1 MPRFPIVAV
10 LLLLATALAAVEPLV
25 VYCGRNEALVG
36 SVMERFQKDTGIPL
50 DVRYNDTAAL
60 AAQLA
65 AEGAESPADLFYA
78 QESGFLGAL
87 GKAGVLAEVPAALR
101 DLVKPAFRDP
111 QGHWVGV
118 TARLRVM
125 VYNTA
130 TVKPEDLPQTLED
143 FADPRWKGRIGW
155 APANASF
162 QAHVSLLRHTWGEEK
177 TRAWLA
183 SVRDNGA
190 RSYPKNSPIVQAA
203 HAGEID
209 IGWVNHYYL
218 HKLATEGY
226 RAANATFPEAGR
238 IGNVPMVSGIG
249 IIKHAN
255 RQELAAKLVAYL
267 LDAEIQAW
275 LTEETCEYPTRTG
288 VAPKAVLPHLDEVP
302 LAEVDQSVLTDVGHT
317 LQMLRDLGLQ

>member
-1 MPRFPIVAV
+1 MTRLPALIVF
-10 LLLLATALAAVEPLV
+10 LLATAIAAVEPLV

-36 SVMERFQKDTGIPL
+36 PLLERFQKDTGIPL

-65 AEGAESPADLFYA
+65 AEGPESPADLFYA

-87 GKAGVLAEVPAALR
+87 GKAGVLAEIPTALR
-101 DLVKPAFRDP
+101 DLVSPSFRDP
-111 QGHWVGV
+111 QGHWIGV
-118 TARLRVM
+118 SARLRVL

-130 TVKPEDLPQTLED
+130 TVKPEDLPKSLD
-143 FADPRWKGRIGW
+143 DLADPRWKGRIGW

-183 SVRDNGA
+183 AVRDNGA

-226 RAANATFPEAGR
+226 RAANASFPEAGR

-249 IIKHAN
+249 IVKHAT
-255 RQELAAKLVAYL
+255 RQELAAKLVTYL
-267 LDAEIQAW
+267 LDAEAQAW
-275 LTEETCEYPTRTG
+275 LTQESAEYPTRIG
-288 VAPKAVLPHLDEVP
+288 IAAKATLPALDQIP
-302 LAEVDQSVLTDVGHT
+302 LAEVDQSVLTDVGAT